1 LSNIRQ
7 LLYADLQRAKAELAK
22 HVSGIRMLPQPEG
35 KKGHYIAAGEWN
47 LLGGY
52 SQGAGHHDG
61 PKSAFGLVAGACFEA
76 IHNALAAWLVRRWVL
91 PKNGR
96 RPNRT

>member
-1 LSNIRQ
+1 MSNIRQ

-22 HVSGIRMLPQPEG
+22 HVSGIRMLLQPEG
-35 KKGHYIAAGEWN
+35 KKGYYIAAGEWN

-61 PKSAFGLVAGACFEA
+61 PEKR
-76 IHNALAAWLVRRWVL
+76 VRLGCGGWI
-91 PKNGR
+91 
-96 RPNRT
+96 